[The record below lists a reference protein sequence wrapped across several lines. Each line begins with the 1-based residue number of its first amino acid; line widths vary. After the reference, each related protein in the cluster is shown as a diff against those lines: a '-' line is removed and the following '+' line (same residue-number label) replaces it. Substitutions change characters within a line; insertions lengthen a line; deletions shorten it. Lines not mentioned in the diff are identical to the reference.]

1 MLVMSSGL
9 NGNTRWLRLIPTV
22 FAMYTIAFFDRINF
36 GLAVPSLS
44 KDLHLSPAQA
54 GLAGGIFFWGYL
66 ITFLAA
72 GWLAPRF
79 GAKRVIFGSLLS
91 WGAFAIGSGL
101 AGSYLELLLMRFL
114 LGTSEGAVWTATS
127 MLLSQWFLADERA
140 RAFGLW
146 NLCIPVG
153 ALLAGPISGLILTY
167 SNWHMMFVLEGLP
180 AWIWAAIWWRNIPN
194 SLKAASWLPDHE
206 RQELELRLAA
216 EQAEHGE
223 RVHGNWGAMLREPN
237 VWLLLGAFSLIN
249 MVSYGFSLWLP
260 SAIKAASTLNIGS
273 IGLLSSLPYITS
285 IVGLIAITQS
295 SDRFKERRRHAGFPM
310 IIAGVLLWIGAYF
323 GAHAVV
329 IQMVAFIAM
338 GFFLYMFLPLIF
350 TFLTEIMPQS
360 MAIPAVAFVGG
371 VGNLFGGFIGPTLVG
386 WIKQM
391 TGSFTPAFT
400 MLAIFGIVGGMLA
413 LSVRLPSRA
422 PLSVSRPIPPST
434 VSLNSDLQLR
444 R

>member
-1 MLVMSSGL
+1 MPDMSLASS
-9 NGNTRWLRLIPTV
+9 GNTRWFRLIPTV

-91 WGAFAIGSGL
+91 WGAFAIASGL
-101 AGSYLELLLMRFL
+101 ARNFPELLLMRFL
-114 LGTSEGAVWTATS
+114 LGASEGAVWTSTS

-180 AWIWAAIWWRNIPN
+180 AWLWAAVWWRNIPN
-194 SLKAASWLPDHE
+194 SLEAASWLPAQE
-206 RQELELRLAA
+206 RQALGVKLAA
-216 EQAEHGE
+216 EQAGLGE
-223 RVHGNWGAMLREPN
+223 QVQGNWGAMLRQPN

-249 MVSYGFSLWLP
+249 MVNYGFSLWLP
-260 SAIKAASTLNIGS
+260 SAIKAASSLNIGS
-273 IGLLSSLPYITS
+273 VGLLSALPYITS
-285 IVGLIAITQS
+285 IFGLIIITQS
-295 SDRFKERRRHAGFPM
+295 SDRFQERRRHAGFPM
-310 IIAGVLLWIGAYF
+310 IIVGVLLWIGAYF

-329 IQMVAFIAM
+329 IQMVAFVAM

-350 TFLTEIMPQS
+350 TFLTEIMPHS
-360 MAIPAVAFVGG
+360 MAIPAIAFVGG

-386 WIKQM
+386 WVKQT

-400 MLAIFGIVGGMLA
+400 MLAIFGIVGGLLA
-413 LSVRLPSRA
+413 LSVRLPRRSPA
-422 PLSVSRPIPPST
+422 ATSRPMPST
-434 VSLNSDLQLR
+434 AIFKR
-444 R
+444 